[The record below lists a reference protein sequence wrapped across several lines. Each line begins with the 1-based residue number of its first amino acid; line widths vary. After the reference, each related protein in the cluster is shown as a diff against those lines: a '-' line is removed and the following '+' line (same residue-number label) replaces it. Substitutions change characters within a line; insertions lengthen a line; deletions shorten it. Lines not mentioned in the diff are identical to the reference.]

1 MGKYTAVIIEP
12 RKLIV
17 LRHVLRNVLEC
28 LDDTWDI
35 LIFHGTDNREWLEE
49 SLLREFSS
57 YSSRISLSPLT
68 YADLDRHSYNQI
80 MLSGE
85 IYKKIPTE
93 TFIIFQADS
102 LICEK
107 NKHLLEKFMK
117 YDYVGAPWANGVGNG
132 GFSLRRK
139 SKMLEV
145 IEKCSHLFPLLLIRN
160 QNEDGILSSGCLGTI
175 PVYKPSIEE
184 AKEFAV
190 ETLYHDAPFALH
202 TPWKWHIGRD
212 ADFRN
217 MSKDYDTIRKLYCI
231 VNE

>member
-1 MGKYTAVIIEP
+1 MEKYTAVLIEP

-28 LDDTWDI
+28 LNDQWNI
-35 LIFHGTDNREWLEE
+35 IIFHGTGNKEWLEE
-49 SLLREFSS
+49 ILAREFSP
-57 YSSRISLSPLT
+57 YSSRISLSPLN
-68 YADLDRHSYNQI
+68 YADLDRHAYNGI
-80 MLSGE
+80 MLNEE

-93 TFIIFQADS
+93 VFLIFQADS

-117 YDYVGAPWANGVGNG
+117 YDYVGAPWAHGVGNG

-145 IEKCSHLFPLLLIRN
+145 IEKCTHLFPSFLRHN
-160 QNEDGILSSGCLGTI
+160 HNEDGIFSSGGGGTVN
-175 PVYKPSIEE
+175 VYKPSVDE
-184 AKEFAV
+184 AKEFAI
-190 ETLYHDAPFALH
+190 ETLYHPAPFALH
-202 TPWKWHIGRD
+202 IPWKWHPGLD
-212 ADFRN
+212 AKFRG
-217 MSKDYDTIRKLYCI
+217 MSKDYDTIRKLYCV